1 VPRDSIEV
9 LAWSGKLWQRVK
21 MVRWPLSA
29 TAVHDGVALS
39 ARLWDRVK
47 AMRPPLSAA
56 AARHGGLKLP
66 YKLRVRL
73 RAIRRSTPTGH
84 HGLGLSA
91 KLLLLTITFVML
103 AEVLIFVPSVA
114 NFRITWINDRV
125 TAAQLAALAAE
136 AVPGG
141 ALPDPLRAEL
151 LRTAQV
157 RAVALKRSNER
168 RLVLSSDTPLQI
180 DESFDFRASSRPS
193 GMGNEL
199 GLRLRLIWEALS
211 VFWTREG
218 RIIRVIGE
226 PGMGAGDFIEVVLPE
241 APLKVAMIRYGL
253 NVLGLSVIISVITAA
268 LVYFTLNGL
277 LVQPMMRIARNM
289 LRFAESPEDASRI
302 IVPSPRQDEVG
313 TAERELAHMQEQL
326 TQTLQQKS
334 RLAALGLAVSKINH
348 DLRNMLA
355 NAQLISDRLS
365 SLPDPAVQRFAPKL
379 IASLGRAIT
388 LADSTLK
395 FGRAEEAPPRR
406 ELLPLRPLIDEV
418 GDGLSLPR
426 EGAVDWTIEM
436 EEALRVDADRDH
448 LFRVLSNLTR
458 NALQAIEQLEPAK
471 GHIRVSAR
479 RNGMRVTIQVS
490 DDGPGVPEKA
500 RTHLFQPFQG
510 SARKGGTGLGLAV
523 AQELVTA
530 HGGTIR
536 LRDTSKGASF
546 EVEIPDRGN

>member
-1 VPRDSIEV
+1 MRLP
-9 LAWSGKLWQRVK
+9 LA
-21 MVRWPLSA
+21 A
-29 TAVHDGVALS
+29 TAE
-39 ARLWDRVK
+39 
-47 AMRPPLSAA
+47 
-56 AARHGGLKLP
+56 
-66 YKLRVRL
+66 
-73 RAIRRSTPTGH
+73 RRGM
-84 HGLGLSA
+84 GLSA

-114 NFRITWINDRV
+114 NFRITWLTDRL
-125 TAAQLAALAAE
+125 TGAHLAALAAD
-136 AVPGG
+136 AVPGSVV
-141 ALPDPLRAEL
+141 PDQLRMEL

-168 RLVLSSDTPLQI
+168 RLVLPPDIASPIDDTY
-180 DESFDFRASSRPS
+180 DFRASARER

-199 GLRLRLIWEALS
+199 ALRLNLIWDALG
-211 VFWTREG
+211 VFVAREG

-253 NVLGLSVIISVITAA
+253 NVLGLSVIISIITAA
-268 LVYFTLNGL
+268 LVYFALNGL
-277 LVQPMMRIARNM
+277 LVQPMTRITRNM
-289 LRFAESPEDASRI
+289 LRFSQNPEDASRI
-302 IVPSPRQDEVG
+302 IVPSNRSDEIG
-313 TAERELAHMQEQL
+313 TAERELANMQEEL

-395 FGRAEEAPPRR
+395 FGRAEEAAPRR
-406 ELLPLRPLIDEV
+406 ELLSLRPLVEEV

-426 EGAVDWTIEM
+426 EGAVGWTIEVDA
-436 EEALRVDADRDH
+436 ALRIDADRDQ
-448 LFRVLSNLTR
+448 LYRVLSNLAR
-458 NALQAIEQLEPAK
+458 NALQAIEQLDPVR
-471 GHIRVSAR
+471 GHIRVIGR
-479 RNGMRVTIQVS
+479 RDGRGVTIEIN

-500 RTHLFQPFQG
+500 RIHLFQPFQG

-536 LRDTSKGASF
+536 LRETVKGASF
-546 EVEIPDRGN
+546 EISIPDRDT

>member
-1 VPRDSIEV
+1 MPRDSIGEA
-9 LAWSGKLWQRVK
+9 LEWSGRLWQRIK
-21 MVRWPLSA
+21 SIRSPLSA
-29 TAVHDGVALS
+29 TAE
-39 ARLWDRVK
+39 
-47 AMRPPLSAA
+47 
-56 AARHGGLKLP
+56 
-66 YKLRVRL
+66 
-73 RAIRRSTPTGH
+73 RR
-84 HGLGLSA
+84 GLGLSA

-114 NFRITWINDRV
+114 NFRITWLTDRL
-125 TAAQLAALAAE
+125 TGAQLAALAAD
-136 AVPGG
+136 AGPGG
-141 ALPDPLRAEL
+141 VVPDQLRMEL

-157 RAVALKRSNER
+157 RAVALKRNNER
-168 RLVLSSDTPLQI
+168 RLVLSPDSATPI
-180 DESFDFRASSRPS
+180 DATYDFRASARAR
-193 GMGNEL
+193 GMWNEL
-199 GLRLRLIWEALS
+199 GLRLNLIWDALS
-211 VFWTREG
+211 VFVHREG

-241 APLKVAMIRYGL
+241 APLKAAMVRYGL

-268 LVYFTLNGL
+268 LVYFALNGL
-277 LVQPMMRIARNM
+277 LVQPMTRITRNM
-289 LRFAESPEDASRI
+289 LRFSQNPEDASRI
-302 IVPSPRQDEVG
+302 ILPSTRQDEIG
-313 TAERELAHMQEQL
+313 TAERELAHMQEEL

-395 FGRAEEAPPRR
+395 FGRAEEAQPRR
-406 ELLPLRPLIDEV
+406 ELVPLRPLVDEV

-426 EGAVDWTIEM
+426 EDCIDWTIEIGPS
-436 EEALRVDADRDH
+436 LRVDADRDQ
-448 LFRVLSNLTR
+448 LYRVLSNLAR
-458 NALQAIEQLEPAK
+458 NALQALEQQEPAK
-471 GHIRVSAR
+471 GHIRISAH
-479 RNGMRVTIQVS
+479 RNGQHVTIEVV

-500 RTHLFQPFQG
+500 RAHLFQAFQG

-523 AQELVTA
+523 AHELVAA

-536 LRDTSKGASF
+536 LRDTERGATF
-546 EVEIPDRGN
+546 EIEIPDRSG

>member
-1 VPRDSIEV
+1 
-9 LAWSGKLWQRVK
+9 
-21 MVRWPLSA
+21 
-29 TAVHDGVALS
+29 
-39 ARLWDRVK
+39 
-47 AMRPPLSAA
+47 
-56 AARHGGLKLP
+56 
-66 YKLRVRL
+66 
-73 RAIRRSTPTGH
+73 
-84 HGLGLSA
+84 
-91 KLLLLTITFVML
+91 ML

-114 NFRITWINDRV
+114 NFRITWLNDRL
-125 TAAQLAALAAE
+125 TGAQLAALAAE

-141 ALPDPLRAEL
+141 VVPDQLRTEL

-168 RLVLSSDTPLQI
+168 RLVLPPDGATPI
-180 DESFDFRASSRPS
+180 DATYDFRASARDR
-193 GMGNEL
+193 GMWSEL
-199 GLRLRLIWEALS
+199 GLRLRLIWDALS
-211 VFWTREG
+211 VFSARED
-218 RIIRVIGE
+218 RLIRVIGE

-241 APLKVAMIRYGL
+241 KPLKAAMIRYGL

-277 LVQPMMRIARNM
+277 LVQPMMRIASNM
-289 LRFAESPEDASRI
+289 LRFSQNPEDASRI
-302 IVPSPRQDEVG
+302 IVPSPRQDEIG
-313 TAERELAHMQEQL
+313 TAERELAHMQEEL

-365 SLPDPAVQRFAPKL
+365 SLSDPAVQRFAPKL

-406 ELLPLRPLIDEV
+406 ELLPLRALIDEV
-418 GDGLSLPR
+418 GDGLGLPR
-426 EGAVDWTIEM
+426 EGAVDWDIDIEV
-436 EEALRVDADRDH
+436 ELRVDADRDQ

-458 NALQAIEQLEPAK
+458 NAMQAIEQQENVG
-471 GHIRVSAR
+471 GHIRVGALR
-479 RNGMRVTIQVS
+479 DGVRVTIEIS

-500 RTHLFQPFQG
+500 RAHLFQAFQG

-523 AQELVTA
+523 AQELINA
-530 HGGTIR
+530 HGGVIR
-536 LRDTSKGASF
+536 LRDTPKGATF
-546 EVEIPDRGN
+546 ELEIPDRADRG